1 MRTTQAPPPAQRYS
15 AVAIG
20 LHWVMAGLLGACW
33 GVGSWMTELA
43 ISPRKL
49 QWYAWHKW
57 AGVSIFLLL
66 LVRLGWRFYR
76 VPPPL
81 PVMPV
86 WQSWAARL
94 NHALLYVLMAV
105 VPLSGWLFS
114 SAAGFTTVWFGLWT
128 LPNLVAKD
136 ANLQVVFRSIHDLT
150 TSLLAILVVLHGA
163 LAIKHHW
170 LDRDR
175 LLARMIPGLQP
186 RSGPRS

>member
-1 MRTTQAPPPAQRYS
+1 
-15 AVAIG
+15 
-20 LHWVMAGLLGACW
+20 
-33 GVGSWMTELA
+33 
-43 ISPRKL
+43 
-49 QWYAWHKW
+49 
-57 AGVSIFLLL
+57 
-66 LVRLGWRFYR
+66 
-76 VPPPL
+76 
-81 PVMPV
+81 MPV

-163 LAIKHHW
+163 MAIKHHW